1 MAGSRASLAQHL
13 LRPPPCLHLRLH
25 LPWQKRLAPKR
36 AKAVAELTVAA
47 VVAVVAAEM
56 DAAAETAREPNA
68 VRVKIAQHVAAKA
81 TVKVASATA

>member
-47 VVAVVAAEM
+47 VVAAEM